1 MPPDPHAPGETPTGP
16 AQPAAIDAGLSNADI
31 APVPPAERNW
41 KAITFFAL
49 WVGMAINIPTYMI
62 AASLVDGGMSWQQ
75 AMLTVLLGNV
85 IVLVPMAL
93 SGHAGTKYGIP
104 FPVFARASFGI
115 NGAHIPSFLRAIV
128 ACGWFGIQT
137 WIGGAAIYT
146 MVLIAFP
153 GIADTPALMPSWVG
167 VHWAQFACFMV
178 FWAMNI
184 GLIWRGI
191 NSIRVLEH
199 LAAPFLLLCGVA
211 LLAWAWVRADG
222 FGPMLNSPSTLNGD
236 QFLDLF
242 FPSLTAMVGFWAT
255 LTLNIS
261 DFTRYAR
268 DQRAQVLGQLSGLPT
283 TMTLFA
289 FIGVAVTSATIV
301 IFGEAIWDPVILV
314 RRFDSPLL
322 VFFAMIAVVIATLS
336 TNAAANVVGPANNF
350 SNLWPAKI
358 DFKRG
363 GYITGVIGIVMMPWK
378 LLADPTG
385 YIFTWLIGYS
395 ALLGPVIGIILV
407 DYYLV
412 RRTELDVTDLYRRNG
427 RYAGV
432 NPHAITALLLGI
444 LPNVPGFLVQIGLMQ
459 GDGWLVNLYNY
470 AWFIGLGIA
479 GVAYWLLMRGRAL
492 EPVGAATAPQRKR
505 EAAA

>member
-1 MPPDPHAPGETPTGP
+1 MTGHSHFSG
-16 AQPAAIDAGLSNADI
+16 DTGLTNADI
-31 APVPPAERNW
+31 APVPPAKRNW
-41 KAITFFAL
+41 TAIPFFAL

-62 AASLVDGGMSWQQ
+62 AASLVEGGMSWQQ
-75 AMLTVLLGNV
+75 AMWTVLLGNL

-146 MVLIAFP
+146 IVLIFFP
-153 GIADTPALMPSWVG
+153 AVEQLPPLMPDWIG
-167 VHWAQFACFMV
+167 VHFMQFSCFML

-184 GLIWRGI
+184 WLIWKGI
-191 NSIRVLEH
+191 DSIKVLEQM
-199 LAAPFLLLCGVA
+199 AAPFLLMCGLA
-211 LLAWAWVRADG
+211 LLAWAWVQADG
-222 FGPMLNSPSTLNGD
+222 FGPMLQAKS
-236 QFLDLF
+236 QFKTEQEFWSLF

-261 DFTRYAR
+261 DFTRYAK
-268 DQRAQVLGQLSGLPT
+268 DQRSQVIGQLSGLPT

-301 IFGEAIWDPVILV
+301 IFGEAIWDPVVLV
-314 RRFDSPLL
+314 RRFDSPML
-322 VFFAMIAVVIATLS
+322 VFFAMVAVIIATIS
-336 TNAAANVVGPANNF
+336 TNAAANVVGPANSF
-350 SNLWPAKI
+350 SNMWPAKI
-358 DFKRG
+358 DFRRG

-378 LLADPTG
+378 LLADPEG
-385 YIFTWLIGYS
+385 YIFAWLIGYS

-412 RRTELDVTDLYRRNG
+412 RKTELNLTDLYRRDG
-427 RYAGV
+427 RYSGV
-432 NPHAITALLLGI
+432 NARAIIALLLGV
-444 LPNVPGFLVQIGLMQ
+444 LPNIPGFLVQMSIMEGS
-459 GDGWLVNLYNY
+459 GFLVDLYNY
-470 AWFIGLGIA
+470 AWFTGLAIA
-479 GVAYWLLMRGRAL
+479 GFSYWILMRGQ
-492 EPVGAATAPQRKR
+492 VSSTA
-505 EAAA
+505 EA

>member
-1 MPPDPHAPGETPTGP
+1 MSDTTITAGTTPADP
-16 AQPAAIDAGLSNADI
+16 GLTNPDI
-31 APVPPAERNW
+31 APVPGSARNW
-41 KAITFFAL
+41 KAISFFAL
-49 WVGMAINIPTYMI
+49 WVGMAVNIPTYMI

-75 AMLTVLLGNV
+75 AMWTVLLGNL

-115 NGAHIPSFLRAIV
+115 RGAHIPSFLRAIV

-146 MVLIAFP
+146 IVLIFWP
-153 GIADTPALMPSWVG
+153 GTAEAPTMMPDWVG
-167 VHWAQFACFMV
+167 VSLVQFVCFMA
-178 FWAMNI
+178 FWFMNI
-184 GLIWRGI
+184 WLIWKGI
-191 NSIRVLEH
+191 NSIKILEQ
-199 LAAPFLLLCGVA
+199 LAAPFLLVCGLA
-211 LLAWAWVRADG
+211 LLAWAYARADG
-222 FGPMLNSPSTLNGD
+222 FGPMLEAKSRFSTSGG
-236 QFLDLF
+236 FFKLF
-242 FPSLTAMVGFWAT
+242 WPSLTAMVGFWAT

-268 DQRAQVLGQLSGLPT
+268 NQRAQVIGQLSGLPT

-289 FIGVAVTSATIV
+289 FIGVAVTSATVV
-301 IFGEAIWDPVILV
+301 IFGEAIWDPVVLV
-314 RRFDSPLL
+314 RRFEATWL
-322 VFFAMIAVVIATLS
+322 VFFSMLAVIIATIS

-350 SNLWPAKI
+350 SNMWPSKI

-378 LLADPTG
+378 LLADPNG

-412 RRTELDVTDLYRRNG
+412 RRAVLDVTDLYRYDG
-427 RYAGV
+427 RYAGINGRAV
-432 NPHAITALLLGI
+432 IALLLGVA
-444 LPNVPGFLVQIGLMQ
+444 PNLPGFLAQVGIIDSG
-459 GDGWLVNLYNY
+459 GFAVNLYNY

-479 GVAYWLLMRGRAL
+479 GLAYWALMRGKK
-492 EPVGAATAPQRKR
+492 V
-505 EAAA
+505 

>member
-1 MPPDPHAPGETPTGP
+1 MAESSTDVTV
-16 AQPAAIDAGLSNADI
+16 AAGGDAGLSNADI
-31 APVPPAERNW
+31 APVPASGRDW
-41 KAITFFAL
+41 KAISFFAL
-49 WVGMAINIPTYMI
+49 WVGMAVNIPTYMI

-75 AMLTVLLGNV
+75 AMMTVLLGNL

-115 NGAHIPSFLRAIV
+115 NGAHIPSFLRALV

-146 MVLIAFP
+146 IVLIAFP
-153 GIADTPALMPSWVG
+153 GVAETPGLLPEWLG
-167 VHWAQFACFMV
+167 VHWAQFTCFMI

-184 GLIWRGI
+184 ALIWRGI

-199 LAAPFLLLCGVA
+199 LAAPFLLLCGLA
-211 LLAWAWVRADG
+211 LLAWAYVQADG
-222 FGPMLNSPSTLNGD
+222 FGPMLQTESELTREL
-236 QFLDLF
+236 FLDLF

-268 DQRAQVLGQLSGLPT
+268 DQRAQVVGQLSGLPT

-301 IFGEAIWDPVILV
+301 IFGEAIWDPVVLV
-314 RRFDSPLL
+314 RRFDSPVL
-322 VFFAMIAVVIATLS
+322 VFFSMVAVIIATIS
-336 TNAAANVVGPANNF
+336 TNAAANVVGPANSF
-350 SNLWPAKI
+350 SNMWPSKI

-378 LLADPTG
+378 LLADPSG

-407 DYYLV
+407 DYFLV
-412 RRTELDVTDLYRRNG
+412 RRTELDIGDLYRRNG
-427 RYAGV
+427 QYAGV
-432 NPHAITALLLGI
+432 NRFAVIALLLGV
-444 LPNVPGFLVQIGLMQ
+444 LPNVPGFLVQTNVIQGEGL
-459 GDGWLVNLYNY
+459 LVDLYNY
-470 AWFIGLGIA
+470 AWFTGLAIA
-479 GVAYWLLMRGRAL
+479 GIAYWLLMKDRVKEG
-492 EPVGAATAPQRKR
+492 TKT
-505 EAAA
+505 

>member
-1 MPPDPHAPGETPTGP
+1 MSESTGS
-16 AQPAAIDAGLSNADI
+16 AVQGIDASLSNADI
-31 APVPPAERNW
+31 APVPPSGQNW
-41 KAITFFAL
+41 KAVSFFAL
-49 WVGMAINIPTYMI
+49 WVGMAVNIPTYMI
-62 AASLVDGGMSWQQ
+62 AASLVEGGMSWVQ

-115 NGAHIPSFLRAIV
+115 NGAHIPAFLRALV

-146 MVLIAFP
+146 IVLILFP
-153 GIADTPALMPSWVG
+153 GVAETPALLPGWVG
-167 VHWAQFACFMV
+167 VHWMQFACFLV

-184 GLIWRGI
+184 ALIWAGI

-199 LAAPFLLLCGVA
+199 LAAPFLLLCGLA
-211 LLAWAWVRADG
+211 LLVWAWVQAHG
-222 FGPMLNSPSTLNGD
+222 FGPMLKTESSLTSD
-236 QFLDLF
+236 VFWDLF

-261 DFTRYAR
+261 DFTRYAK
-268 DQRAQVLGQLSGLPT
+268 DQRAQVVGQLAGLPT

-301 IFGEAIWDPVILV
+301 IYGEAIWDPVILV
-314 RRFDSPLL
+314 RRFDSPWL
-322 VFFAMIAVVIATLS
+322 VFFSMVAVIIATIS
-336 TNAAANVVGPANNF
+336 TNAAANVVGPANAF
-350 SNLWPAKI
+350 SNMWPSKI

-363 GYITGVIGIVMMPWK
+363 GYITGLIGIVMMPWK
-378 LLADPTG
+378 LLADPSG

-407 DYYLV
+407 DYFLV
-412 RRTELDVTDLYRRNG
+412 RKTWLDVDDLYRRSG

-432 NPHAITALLLGI
+432 NNRAVAAMVLGV
-444 LPNVPGFLVQIGLMQ
+444 LPNLPGFLAQIGVAK
-459 GDGWLVNLYNY
+459 GGGVWTELYHY
-470 AWFIGLGIA
+470 AWFTGLAIA
-479 GVAYWLLMRGRAL
+479 GVAYWLMMKGRV
-492 EPVGAATAPQRKR
+492 EPGGNS
-505 EAAA
+505 

>member
-1 MPPDPHAPGETPTGP
+1 MSS
-16 AQPAAIDAGLSNADI
+16 LSNADL
-31 APVPPAERNW
+31 APVPHSEQDW
-41 KAITFFAL
+41 KAISFFSL

-75 AMLTVLLGNV
+75 AMWTVLLGNLV
-85 IVLVPMAL
+85 VLVPMAL

-115 NGAHIPSFLRAIV
+115 SGAHIPSFLRAIV

-146 MVLIAFP
+146 ILLIYAP
-153 GIADTPALMPSWVG
+153 GIADTPALMPDWIG
-167 VHWAQFACFMV
+167 IHWAQFLCFMV

-184 GLIWRGI
+184 WLIWKGI
-191 NSIRVLEH
+191 ESIRVLEH
-199 LAAPFLLLCGVA
+199 LAAPFLILCGLG
-211 LLAWAWVRADG
+211 LLYWAYTRADG
-222 FGPMLNSPSTLNGD
+222 FGPMLQAESRFTSSTEFWN
-236 QFLDLF
+236 LF

-268 DQRAQVLGQLSGLPT
+268 DQRSQVVGQLSGLPT

-301 IFGEAIWDPVILV
+301 IFGEAIWDPVVLV

-322 VFFAMIAVVIATLS
+322 VSGCMVAVIIATIS

-350 SNLWPAKI
+350 SNMWPDKI

-378 LLADPTG
+378 LLADPSG

-412 RRTELDVTDLYRRNG
+412 RGTELDLEDLYRHDG
-427 RYAGV
+427 RYAGF
-432 NPHAITALLLGI
+432 NRKALLALLIGVA
-444 LPNVPGFLVQIGLMQ
+444 PNIPGFLAQVGAINNTGFI
-459 GDGWLVNLYNY
+459 VSLYNY
-470 AWFIGLGIA
+470 AWFLGLGIA
-479 GVAYWLLMRGRAL
+479 GVAYYFLMGGRMKH
-492 EPVGAATAPQRKR
+492 G
-505 EAAA
+505 